1 MNCSNGAEIRLIK
14 EQADNSI
21 CHVVLSHVLREIW
34 QSPWRE
40 KKIVI
45 TVILMQKEARDQAVW
60 LEVRILQTLEKYLYK
75 IASNKTVLLIQT
87 KRLLKLILS
96 SFRFRHWKTF
106 NFV

>member
-34 QSPWRE
+34 QSAWRE

-75 IASNKTVLLIQT
+75 ISIQQNSVT
-87 KRLLKLILS
+87 HSDKKITETYS
-96 SFRFRHWKTF
+96 VVVSFSALEDI
-106 NFV
+106 

>member
-21 CHVVLSHVLREIW
+21 CHVVISHVLREIW

-75 IASNKTVLLIQT
+75 ISIQQNSVT
-87 KRLLKLILS
+87 HSDKKITETYS
-96 SFRFRHWKTF
+96 VVVSFSALEDI
-106 NFV
+106 